1 MPGAL
6 IAQTCTH
13 VPSEVHRQRLKD
25 DLGDEL
31 LTAGHEGLFQLRGE
45 GRAWQV
51 CHVMVGDDR
60 ESASRDVLPLAV
72 SRWGRGAGC
81 WGRAVP
87 RSWAVPA
94 ECGRPGGPRG
104 LAPRGGSG
112 PGCARRVRT
121 RAAIGPGGHWGG
133 RERPRHHLG
142 RGPVRPGGG
151 GSGRCRP
158 RRAGRR
164 RRRRGR
170 GSRRSWPGWTS
181 RRPPGRGGRGAVRG
195 GGDRRGG
202 GGGRLVRVD
211 RDVLVIDLPP
221 AILHLDRYADEL
233 LAVSDVPG
241 VEAVLAIRQ
250 VGGDGTLVGDASIG
264 VSSDRGEIRVLKVL
278 VVHEDRH
285 GLARGEAG
293 EVDIEG
299 LGVIWL
305 VLNDGWD

>member
-1 MPGAL
+1 M
-6 IAQTCTH
+6 
-13 VPSEVHRQRLKD
+13 
-25 DLGDEL
+25 
-31 LTAGHEGLFQLRGE
+31 
-45 GRAWQV
+45 
-51 CHVMVGDDR
+51 
-60 ESASRDVLPLAV
+60 ASLP
-72 SRWGRGAGC
+72 RHGRGRSRERFPRCLATGRQPLGAGR
-81 WGRAVP
+81 WVLGQSRTAVLGGA
-87 RSWAVPA
+87 S
-94 ECGRPGGPRG
+94 GMRP
-104 LAPRGGSG
+104 